1 MTKKYYGSE
10 EDFFLALW
18 RKIKGEA
25 MDAVVNSL
33 PTVEIGNFHV
43 INTKDEDE
51 GNNGRKVVK

>member
-1 MTKKYYGSE
+1 
-10 EDFFLALW
+10 
-18 RKIKGEA
+18 

-33 PTVEIGNFHV
+33 PMVEIGNFHV

>member
-1 MTKKYYGSE
+1 
-10 EDFFLALW
+10 
-18 RKIKGEA
+18 